1 MTTFNIEFN
10 CTDKEIKQLFASI
23 VLQALHDYQYY
34 LEQMSKCK
42 YINQDF
48 NKAYKELKLIRKYV
62 DSEWF
67 DTTSIL
73 VDKKTFKKKL
83 KQIEKDVLGMS
94 LKEYIN
100 ILLEHSK
107 L

>member
-34 LEQMSKCK
+34 LEQIRCCK
-42 YINQDF
+42 YINHDF
-48 NKAYKELKLIRKYV
+48 NKNYKELKFIHKYV
-62 DSEWF
+62 NSEWF
-67 DTTSIL
+67 DTTSLLI
-73 VDKKTFKKKL
+73 DKKIFKKKL
-83 KQIEKDVLGMS
+83 KQIEKDILGMS
-94 LKEYIN
+94 LKEYTN